1 MPPLSFMLKMKQ
13 YTFRKYER
21 LCSKRCIQDLYTN
34 GERLMS
40 YPFSVVWCVCDKDD
54 IPSKAQVIISASKK
68 KMKHAVDRN
77 HTKRVIRECYRLYKE
92 KLYTVLDVKGCKILL
107 AINYIQNKQ
116 RNYASMERKYIKM
129 LDQLI
134 ESINKYQIQ

>member
-40 YPFSVVWCVCDKDD
+40 YPFSVVWCLCDNDD

>member
-1 MPPLSFMLKMKQ
+1 MKQ

-21 LCSKRCIQDLYTN
+21 LSSKRDIQYLYTK
-34 GERLMS
+34 GERLMV
-40 YPFSVVWCVCDKDD
+40 YPFSVVWCLCDNDD

>member
-1 MPPLSFMLKMKQ
+1 MKQ

-21 LCSKRCIQDLYTN
+21 LSSKRDIQYLYTK
-34 GERLMS
+34 GERLMV

-54 IPSKAQVIISASKK
+54 IPSRVQVIISVSKK

-77 HTKRVIRECYRLYKE
+77 YTKRLMRECYRFYKDKFYMALYI
-92 KLYTVLDVKGCKILL
+92 KGYKIFL
-107 AINYIQNKQ
+107 AISYIQNKQ
-116 RNYASMERKYIKM
+116 RNYSSMQAKYTKM

-134 ESINKYQIQ
+134 ESINKYQIQEK

>member
-1 MPPLSFMLKMKQ
+1 MKQ

-54 IPSKAQVIISASKK
+54 IPSRAQVIISVSKK

-77 HTKRVIRECYRLYKE
+77 YTKRLMRECYRLYKD

>member
-1 MPPLSFMLKMKQ
+1 MKQ

-21 LCSKRCIQDLYTN
+21 LSSKRDIQYLYKK
-34 GERLMS
+34 GERLMV

-54 IPSKAQVIISASKK
+54 IPSRAQVIISVSKK

-77 HTKRVIRECYRLYKE
+77 YTKRLMRECYRLYKD
-92 KLYTVLDVKGCKILL
+92 KLYMALDIKGYKIFL
-107 AINYIQNKQ
+107 AISYIQNKQ
-116 RNYASMERKYIKM
+116 RNYFSMQAKYTKM

-134 ESINKYQIQ
+134 ESINKYQIQEK